1 MSFSLVR
8 SITIISVVLLCC
20 NLLAFAQQ
28 ITLVK
33 NKMPLKDVL
42 DSISIQSGYGIY
54 YNHKQISAGSLV
66 NIAVRRV
73 SIEKAL
79 VSALF
84 GKNLYYDIIGDNVII
99 KPKNI
104 SLAERVTGYFKA
116 FTAKG
121 QVSDDNGYRLY
132 HAIVELKGSG
142 RQVLTDQHGNFSM
155 NQLDKNDILMVS
167 FIGYEKQEVL
177 AGDDLSDIRMKR
189 EVVVLNTVEIVS
201 TGYQDIPKERATGAF
216 TEIGEKLFNRSVGIN
231 IIDRLEGVTSGV
243 LLNRGLPP
251 QANNSKTSIRGRSTL
266 NANAETLIVVDGI
279 PYDGTI
285 DQINPNDIA
294 SVTIL
299 KDAAAASIWGTRS
312 GNGVIVITSKK
323 GQKNTKMAASLS
335 TTTTISNKPDLNYI
349 PQISSP
355 DYVLLEKDL
364 FLKGFY
370 DNTLSLQYS
379 AVSPVVEI
387 MAKLRNGEI
396 TAGNAERQLELLMR
410 QDVRSDLRRY
420 VYRPKVYQQYQV
432 NLAGGGEN
440 NTYYMSAGYDKNR
453 ENMVTNGY
461 DRITLNARN
470 SFSMLNG
477 KLEMSGDITFSSANT
492 SNKFDI
498 YIPTLPYDRL
508 ADDQG
513 NSLPLINS
521 SVRLRQG
528 YVDTA
533 GKGKLLDWSYR
544 PKDELKP
551 NQNNHQLQYKLR
563 AGLNYNIS
571 KELRLSANYQYLKE
585 HGGNRGNYGLD
596 GFYTR
601 NIVNTYSII
610 IGDEV
615 SRAVPLGEILYE
627 SKQELTSE
635 AIRIQMNYQKMI
647 SGLHEISAIAGY
659 EARDARTHINNQ
671 ILYGY
676 NPANLTNGNNSIDPT
691 QFYPHYYQPFNSGQ
705 ISTAS
710 TLYNYTDITQSFY
723 GNISYSYGRRYT
735 LTASLRKDQS
745 NLFGVNAN
753 GRSVPLFS
761 LGTGWDVSKEK
772 FYPLEWLPSLKLRLT
787 YGHNGN
793 IDKTVPGF
801 LSVQNIGFINPWA
814 SPYTKIINPPN
825 PSLRWERVK
834 TWNIGLDYGLLRSRM
849 SGSIDLYQ
857 KNAVDLIGNNIL
869 PMQTGITEFRG
880 NGASTQTKGIEIA
893 VNSKNINKGF
903 AWSTSLLFNYN
914 TDKVTHY
921 KVKAS
926 TNYEIVTNN
935 YNNPLIGYPY
945 YALFSFPTS
954 GLDGAGAPRGYLNGE
969 LSQNYKAIAEIFDP
983 VQLKYHGSASPN
995 YFGNFINTF
1004 NYKGFELSVNI
1015 GYKFKYYFR
1024 RTDVFSG
1031 SNYGS
1036 GRYQLS
1042 GYTER
1047 WQKPGDEYT
1056 TIIPALFYPQNSNM
1070 STFFLLSSALVE
1082 PGDHVR
1088 LQDIRLTKYILNR
1101 HSSTSS
1107 LKRCSI
1113 FLYASNFGI
1122 IWRKNKFGIDP
1133 NYGSSLVPQP
1143 FSCSIGLNLNL

>member
-1 MSFSLVR
+1 MSFRLVK
-8 SITIISVVLLCC
+8 SNTIIFVVLLHC
-20 NLLAFAQQ
+20 NLLAFGQQ

-42 DSISIQSGYGIY
+42 DSISVQSGYGVY
-54 YNHKQISAGSLV
+54 YNHKQISAGSLI
-66 NIAVRRV
+66 NIAVRGV
-73 SIEKAL
+73 SMEKAL
-79 VSALF
+79 ISALF
-84 GKNLYYDIIGDNVII
+84 GKNLYYDIIDGNVII

-104 SLAERVTGYFKA
+104 SLAEKVTGYFKSFA
-116 FTAKG
+116 AKG
-121 QVSDDNGYRLY
+121 QVSDDNGYKLF

-142 RQVLTDQHGNFSM
+142 RQVLTDQHGNFTM
-155 NQLDKNDILMVS
+155 NQLDKNDILMIS
-167 FIGYEKQEVL
+167 FIGYETQEVL
-177 AGDDLSDIRMKR
+177 AGDDLSNIRMSR
-189 EVVVLNTVEIVS
+189 EVVVLNNVEIVS

-216 TEIGEKLFNRSVGIN
+216 TQIGEKLLNRSVGIN
-231 IIDRLEGVTSGV
+231 IIDRLEGITSGL
-243 LLNRGLPP
+243 LLNKGLPP

-266 NANAETLIVVDGI
+266 NANAETLIVLDGI

-323 GQKNTKMAASLS
+323 GLKNSKLAAALS
-335 TTTTISNKPDLNYI
+335 TTTTVSNKPDLNYI
-349 PQISSP
+349 PQISSS
-355 DYVLLEKDL
+355 DYLLLEKDL
-364 FLKGFY
+364 FSKGFY

-379 AVSPVVEI
+379 AVSPAVEI
-387 MAKLRNGEI
+387 MSKLRNGEI
-396 TAGNAERQLELLMR
+396 TADNADRQLEMLKT
-410 QDVRSDLRRY
+410 QDVRNDLRRY
-420 VYRPKVYQQYQV
+420 MYRPKVYQQSQL
-432 NLAGGGEN
+432 NLSGGGEN

-461 DRITLNARN
+461 DRVTLNARN
-470 SFSMLNG
+470 SFSMLRG
-477 KLEMSGDITFSSANT
+477 RLEVSGDITFSSANT
-492 SNKFDI
+492 GNKFDI
-498 YIPTLPYDRL
+498 YVPALPYDRL

-513 NSLPLINS
+513 NSLAVINS

-563 AGLNYNIS
+563 AGLNYKIS
-571 KELRLSANYQYLKE
+571 KDLRLSADYQYLKE
-585 HGGNRGNYGLD
+585 HAGNRGSYGLD

-601 NIVNTYSII
+601 NIINTYTVIN
-610 IGDEV
+610 GDEV
-615 SRAVPLGEILYE
+615 SRAIPLGEILYE

-635 AIRIQMNYQKMI
+635 AIRVQMNFQKMI
-647 SGLHEISAIAGY
+647 SEVHEINAIAGY

-676 NPANLTNGNNSIDPT
+676 NPANLTNGNNGIDPT
-691 QFYPHYYQPFNSGQ
+691 KFYPHYYQPFNSGQ

-723 GNISYSYGRRYT
+723 GNVSYSYDRRYT

-761 LGTGWDVSKEK
+761 LGTAWDISKES
-772 FYPLEWLPSLKLRLT
+772 FYQLGWVPSLKLRLT

-793 IDKTVPGF
+793 IDKTVSGF
-801 LSVQNIGFINPWA
+801 LSVQSIGFINPWA

-825 PSLRWERVK
+825 PSLRWEKVK
-834 TWNIGLDYGLLRSRM
+834 TWNIGLDYALLRSRM
-849 SGSIDLYQ
+849 SGSIDVYQ

-869 PMQTGITEFRG
+869 PMQTGVTEFRG
-880 NGASTQTKGIEIA
+880 NGASTQSKGIEIA
-893 VNSKNINKGF
+893 LNSKIINKEFG
-903 AWSTSLLFNYN
+903 WYTSLLVNYN

-921 KVKAS
+921 EVKAS
-926 TNYEIVTNN
+926 TNYEIVTDN

-945 YALFSFPTS
+945 YALFSFPS
-954 GLDGAGAPRGYLNGE
+954 ASLDNTGAPRGYLNGE
-969 LSQNYKAIAEIFDP
+969 LSKNYKAIAEIFDP
-983 VQLKYHGSASPN
+983 GQLKYHGSVSPN
-995 YFGNFINTF
+995 YFGNLINTF
-1004 NYKGFELSVNI
+1004 NYKNFELSINI
-1015 GYKFKYYFR
+1015 GYKLKYYFR

-1056 TIIPALFYPQNSNM
+1056 TTIPALFYPQNPNM
-1070 STFFLLSSALVE
+1070 SAFFLFSSALVE
-1082 PGDHVR
+1082 RGDHVR
-1088 LQDIRLTKYILNR
+1088 LQDIRLTKYVFNKR
-1101 HSSTSS
+1101 SAASS
-1107 LKRCSI
+1107 LKRSSV
-1113 FLYASNFGI
+1113 FLYASNLGI
-1122 IWRKNKFGIDP
+1122 LWRKNKLGIDP
-1133 NYGSSLVPQP
+1133 NYGPSVVPQP
-1143 FSCSIGLNLNL
+1143 LSCSIGLNLNL